1 MNQIRVYPADCQQVR
16 QPAEGEVRPEQV
28 NRQLELILNSRHL
41 RQARSLEKFL
51 RYVVAKS
58 LAGEEGDLKEY
69 TIGVDVFQRGADY
82 DPRKDAVVRVQ
93 ANVLRKRMASYY
105 EDEGLHDEVIIEIPK
120 GHYVPQFYRRALKA
134 DSAVVPTAPVRGQSA
149 GVEESLLL
157 PPHGHRFRWKTLVLV
172 AATFVLGLATAMGWQ
187 SWRGKR
193 VLAGSGAGP
202 FAAAGQ
208 AANKNAVDP
217 AYLPL
222 WERFL
227 EPGAENILAYG
238 TPQFFVS
245 SGLYLRDVE
254 VNSPQESDAAA
265 RLKMLQRT
273 MHESFRPTE
282 VYTGVGETHG
292 VYLLTK
298 FFGKI
303 NGDLRVTRSRMVGWG
318 ELKNANVIFL
328 SSMRFHTL
336 AKELPYPSDFAIH
349 PGISSKIVNLHPRLG
364 EPETYGGGGDD
375 VVYAFVTVWPGKLHQ
390 RRILVLSGS
399 TTWATLAAAEYVT
412 DPEYLRQLNPH
423 LEQCRK
429 QSGHAQHSPFFQV
442 LLRAEVKDNQPIN
455 ISYVTH
461 HDFEIADP
469 PAPGPLAAGTENVAR
484 LSAVQR

>member
-1 MNQIRVYPADCQQVR
+1 MNQIGVPPIDFHQSQQPV
-16 QPAEGEVRPEQV
+16 AGELSPEQV

-69 TIGVDVFQRGADY
+69 TIGVDVFQRGAEY

-93 ANVLRKRMASYY
+93 ANVLRKRIASYY
-105 EDEGLHDEVIIEIPK
+105 EDEGLLDELIIEIPK
-120 GHYVPQFYRRALKA
+120 GHYVPQFYRRALKT
-134 DSAVVPTAPVRGQSA
+134 DLTVVPQVIA
-149 GVEESLLL
+149 GSDGAGAGESLII
-157 PPHGHRFRWKTLVLV
+157 PESDHRFRWRTPIWV
-172 AATFVLGLATAMGWQ
+172 AMTFVLGLATAMGWQ
-187 SWRGKR
+187 SWLGKR
-193 VLAGSGAGP
+193 VMAGSGAGQ
-202 FAAAGQ
+202 FAVTGQ
-208 AANKNAVDP
+208 ASNKSAVDP

-222 WERFL
+222 WEQFL

-254 VNSPQESDAAA
+254 VNSPQGSDAAA
-265 RLKMLQRT
+265 RLKMLQRA
-273 MHESFRPTE
+273 MHGPFRPTE

-298 FFGKI
+298 FFGKL
-303 NGDLRVTRSRMVGWG
+303 NGELRVTRSRMVGWN

-336 AKELPYPSDFAIH
+336 AKELPYPSDFVIH
-349 PGISSKIVNLHPRLG
+349 PGISSKIVNLHPRAG
-364 EPETYGGGGDD
+364 EPETYGGGDD
-375 VVYAFVTVWPGKLHQ
+375 IVYAFVTVWPGKLHQ

-429 QSGHAQHSPFFQV
+429 QSGHAQHAPFFQV

-461 HDFEIADP
+461 HDFEIEDSN
-469 PAPGPLAAGTENVAR
+469 APGLLTAGAGSVAQ
-484 LSAVQR
+484 LSAAQR